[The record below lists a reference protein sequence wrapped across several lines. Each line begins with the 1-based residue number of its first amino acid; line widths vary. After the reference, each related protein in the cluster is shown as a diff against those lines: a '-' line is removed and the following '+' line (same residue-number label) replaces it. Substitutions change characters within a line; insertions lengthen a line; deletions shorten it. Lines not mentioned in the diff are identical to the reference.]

1 MREVLPERRLLYTFV
16 LLKFGPQGFLNSAK
30 YPVAAL
36 TDIYHSQERKI
47 MTHKSF
53 RRATALVFLALA
65 GIALFWSTLP
75 TDSSAQAT
83 QPPAQV
89 VASPAAAQALARLQS
104 SSTNQIVSHVSR
116 ATGVFDFVRASGT
129 GVLPSADNF
138 LGSPESRAR
147 AFLSQNG
154 DLVGMSA
161 LERTLVASSSA
172 PSVTVAAS
180 ALRVAKISTDSIGST
195 HVKFDQT
202 YKGLKVFG
210 AQVVVHMKSTGITAI
225 NGNFVPGVNV
235 SRTPRLSTAQAAQ
248 RAIGSASNLS
258 VANQQLSVYRTGL
271 LEGQRGQNVL
281 AYAVEVTDGNTTR
294 EQVFIDATKGT
305 ELNRINLILHGLD
318 RIIYTPAYGEPFDVR
333 HEGDPYTPGPE
344 PGTTGA
350 EPINN
355 LYRFAGE
362 TYNLYR
368 AAFGR
373 DSYDG
378 LGHTMHSVLL
388 ANQHCPNAYWNGV
401 STNYC
406 PDFDADDVVSHEW
419 THGYTEYTHN
429 LTYAYQPGAL
439 NEAYSDIF
447 GETHDLLN
455 GVDAEGGAN
464 NAQPMPDGQRW
475 QMGEDVNVFN
485 QPAAGILR
493 DMWDPTR
500 FGDPDKVSS
509 PNYACG
515 SADSGGLHTN
525 SGVVNHCYAMLVD
538 GKTFNGQTVEPIGFA
553 RALAIYYRAMTA
565 GYQTSTTDFPAH
577 AQALQASCND
587 LIGHN
592 PNTLT
597 TASQTSTPS
606 GDIITAHTCQQVD
619 KAILAVELN
628 LPPPCPV
635 IILLDPDAPEACPGS
650 GTIFSEDW
658 EDGNMNG
665 WTKTSAGTFPEWED
679 ASRPLRD
686 FTLSSTAP
694 AGHAGITALAK
705 APKVGEPG
713 GGGCTPLVDDYSGQ
727 FSIDSPTI
735 TIPAG
740 ANEAKLSFE
749 HYVDTEAGVDGG
761 QVELSINGGPFQL
774 VSSSEYEYN
783 YPKTVYNQPPPV
795 GNNTN
800 PNPGEAAWTG
810 ANVGTP
816 VNLPPGSWGTT
827 IIDLSSLTNPGD
839 TVKVRFN
846 FSQDGC
852 NGTDGWYIDN
862 IRVYSCPLLDAPV
875 LSLGGDYQNPDPD
888 GSYTLT
894 WVRPVGAT
902 GPDLVQESLGSCAPL
917 LYEDAESGMD
927 GWTVTNVGTGAIAW
941 TTATDKPQHTGTT
954 FKGSSINGTTNNAT
968 ILTYNNPIAI
978 PATGTTFLTFD
989 DWDVNEGEDNVYVEA
1004 STDGGTT
1011 WSTVYQ
1017 HNRSALAPD
1026 AAVAFATEAL
1036 FNHAVNLA
1044 SYGGQS
1050 IRLRFR
1056 FQAGPED
1063 RPGSAPMGWYLDNI
1077 AINNDSWNDLAST
1090 SGTSYLVTGRPSG
1103 TRCYRVRTTYTI
1115 GAEPVASPFSNEV
1128 EATSSLVGCLVNFA
1142 HSSQGSVATAS
1153 STQVERNYSPAGAIN
1168 GDVTGAGWEQGGGWN
1183 DDTRD
1188 VWPDHLEVNFN
1199 ASRTIDTITVYTV
1212 QNDFNNP
1219 VQPTPTT
1226 PADVYGILDFDV
1238 QYWNGSAW
1246 VTVPGGEIRGND
1258 KAMRTVSF
1266 ANITTTRIRINV
1278 LNGRVH
1284 YSRIVEVEA
1293 TGCP

>member
-1 MREVLPERRLLYTFV
+1 MRLLKT
-16 LLKFGPQGFLNSAK
+16 GPDSKNIWLRN
-30 YPVAAL
+30 L
-36 TDIYHSQERKI
+36 SQERRI
-47 MTHKSF
+47 MTT
-53 RRATALVFLALA
+53 RNLLRAVSLVLLALA
-65 GIALFWSTLP
+65 GVALFTNKFQKG
-75 TDSSAQAT
+75 SSAQVQKTQAAAAIVPAT
-83 QPPAQV
+83 PT
-89 VASPAAAQALARLQS
+89 AAQALARLQS
-104 SSTNQIVSHVSR
+104 SSGTQIVSHVSR
-116 ATGVFDFVRASGT
+116 ATAVYDFVRASGAAT
-129 GVLPSADNF
+129 LPAAVNF
-138 LGSPESRAR
+138 LATPESRAR
-147 AFLSQNG
+147 TFLSQNG
-154 DLVGMSA
+154 DLVGMNA
-161 LERTLVASSSA
+161 AERSLVASSSA
-172 PSVTVAAS
+172 PANTIAAS
-180 ALRVAKISTDSIGST
+180 ALKVANVSTDAIGGT

-210 AQVVVHMKSTGITAI
+210 AQLVVHMNSRGITAV
-225 NGNFVPGVNV
+225 NGHFVPGVNAD
-235 SRTPRLSTAQAAQ
+235 RTPRLSAAQASQFAT
-248 RAIGSASNLS
+248 GSATNLT
-258 VANQQLSVYRTGL
+258 VAKTELSIYRTGL
-271 LEGQRGQNVL
+271 LEGQRGESVL
-281 AYAVEVTDGNTTR
+281 AYAVEVTDGRATR
-294 EQVFIDATKGT
+294 DQVWIDATKGT
-305 ELNRINLILHGLD
+305 QLNRITLNPHGLD
-318 RIIYTPAYGEPFDVR
+318 RIIYTPVYGEPFDVR
-333 HEGDPYTPGPE
+333 HEGEPYTPGPE

-350 EPINN
+350 DGINN

-388 ANQHCPNAYWNGV
+388 ANEHCPNAYWNGV

-447 GETHDLLN
+447 GETHDLIN
-455 GVDAEGGAN
+455 GVDAEGGSN
-464 NAQPMPDGQRW
+464 NSAPMDGGGQRW

-493 DMWDPTR
+493 DMWNPTN
-500 FGDPDKVSS
+500 FADPDKVSS

-515 SADSGGLHTN
+515 SGDSGGLHTN

-538 GKTFNGQTVEPIGFA
+538 GKTFNGQTVEAIGFA
-553 RALAIYYRAMTA
+553 RALAIYYRAMTV
-565 GYQTSTTDFPAH
+565 YQTSTTDFPAH
-577 AQALQASCND
+577 AAALQASCND
-587 LIGHN
+587 LKNDPIENN
-592 PNTLT
+592 PKALT
-597 TASQTSTPS
+597 TASQTTTRS

-619 KAILAVELN
+619 KAILAVELTQ
-628 LPPPCPV
+628 PPPCPV
-635 IILLDPDAPEACPGS
+635 IILLDPDTPETCPGS
-650 GTIFSEDW
+650 ATIFSEDW
-658 EDGNMNG
+658 EDGNMTG

-686 FTLSSTAP
+686 FTLSSTPP

-705 APKVGEPG
+705 APKVGQPG
-713 GGGCTPLVDDYSGQ
+713 GGGCVPLQNDYSGQ

-740 ANEAKLSFE
+740 ADEAKLSFE
-749 HYVDTEAGVDGG
+749 HYVDTETGVDGG
-761 QVELSINGGPFQL
+761 QVELSINGAPFQL
-774 VSSSEYEYN
+774 VSSSDYEFN
-783 YPKTVYNQPPPV
+783 YPKTAYAQPPPV

-800 PNPGEAAWTG
+800 PNPGEPAWTG
-810 ANVGTP
+810 ANVGMP
-816 VNLPPGSWGTT
+816 ASAPPGSWGTT

-852 NGTDGWYIDN
+852 NGYDGWYIDN
-862 IRVYSCPLLDAPV
+862 IRVYSCPVLDAPV
-875 LSLGGDYQNPDPD
+875 LSLGADYQNPDPN
-888 GSYTLT
+888 GSYTLN
-894 WVRPVGAT
+894 WIRPAGAS
-902 GPDLVQESLGSCAPL
+902 GPDLVQESTGSCAPL
-917 LYEDAESGMD
+917 LYDDAESGL
-927 GWTVTNVGTGAIAW
+927 GQWTVTNEGTGAISW

-954 FKGSSINGTTNNAT
+954 FKGSAINGTTNTAT

-1026 AAVAFATEAL
+1026 AAVAYATEAL
-1036 FNHAVNLA
+1036 FSHAVNLA
-1044 SYGGQS
+1044 SYGGQT
-1050 IRLRFR
+1050 INLRFR

-1077 AINNDSWNDLAST
+1077 AIDNDSWNDLVST
-1090 SGTSYLVTGRPSG
+1090 SGTSYLVSGRPSG
-1103 TRCYRVRTTYTI
+1103 TRCYRVRSTYTL
-1115 GAEPVASPFSNEV
+1115 GAQLVASPFSNEV
-1128 EATSSLVGCLVNFA
+1128 EATSSLVECLVNFA

-1153 STQVERNYSPAGAIN
+1153 STQSSRNYSPAGAIN

-1183 DDTRD
+1183 DDTRG
-1188 VWPDHLEVNFN
+1188 VWPDHLDVNFN
-1199 ASRTIDTITVYTV
+1199 NSRTIHTINVYTL
-1212 QNDFNNP
+1212 QNNFQSP
-1219 VQPTPTT
+1219 VQPTADT
-1226 PADVYGILDFDV
+1226 PADIYGILDFDV

-1246 VTVPGGEIRGND
+1246 VTVPGGAIRGNT
-1258 KAMRTVSF
+1258 KALTTITF
-1266 ANITTTRIRINV
+1266 ADIATSMIRINV
-1278 LNGRVH
+1278 LNGRVY

-1293 TGCP
+1293 IGCP